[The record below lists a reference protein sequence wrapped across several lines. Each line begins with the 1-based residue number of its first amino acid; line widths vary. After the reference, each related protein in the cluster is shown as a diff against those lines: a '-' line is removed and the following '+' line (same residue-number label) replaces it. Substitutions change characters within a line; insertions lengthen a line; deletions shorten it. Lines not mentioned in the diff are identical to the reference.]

1 MELDPVRLLLL
12 KRLKRKKKDL
22 KNASLAVGRNNAY
35 LHQFV
40 YRGSPKALPDDVRQA
55 LAKLLG
61 VGEDK
66 LHHSEV
72 APRKPRSDFASGEM
86 RWHQKDIDRG
96 SALLK
101 FARST
106 FEAVPAH

>member
-22 KNASLAVGRNNAY
+22 KNASLAVGRNDAY

-40 YRGSPKALPDDVRQA
+40 YRGSPKALPDDVRRA

-72 APRKPRSDFASGEM
+72 APRKPRSDFGSRRVEVAP
-86 RWHQKDIDRG
+86 KNIDRG

-106 FEAVPAH
+106 SAPAH